1 MSKPLHPMALF
12 RLMVLGP
19 LASRAEL
26 KRGEVKS
33 IIRSLAADRYTIPE
47 SRRTHISEETIARW
61 YYDWKRGGIEA
72 LNPKPRI
79 DKGST
84 QISETVQSRIVI
96 LKKDKPSRSI
106 NTIIGMIERE
116 GLVAKDTLARA
127 SVHRFLQQQHLSK
140 RIIPNQDTIE
150 RRSFVAA
157 HAGDIWQGDVLH
169 GPRIQTPSGM
179 RKTYLVSLIDDSSR
193 LITHSAFCLG
203 ETALDIEGVLKSA
216 VLKRGVPYKLIIDN
230 GPAYRS
236 ESLQTICAHLEI
248 RLVYCRA
255 REPEGKGKLERFHR
269 TFREQFIDELDIDKI
284 RDLGDLNARLW
295 AWIEHVYHIRLHGG
309 LDKKTPLDSW
319 RDDLLHVRPLTP
331 YFANKIDDIF
341 YHRAERVVR
350 KDGTISWDGKMF
362 EVHHNLVGEKVTLVF
377 NPHTNIAVRVET
389 AFGDNLGAAVLL
401 DLDANLNRKRQRPH
415 AAPSPEGIQREH
427 NVELVFED
435 YVESIGTFAQTTGED
450 N

>member
-1 MSKPLHPMALF
+1 MHRQSKKQP
-12 RLMVLGP
+12 
-19 LASRAEL
+19 
-26 KRGEVKS
+26 
-33 IIRSLAADRYTIPE
+33 
-47 SRRTHISEETIARW
+47 
-61 YYDWKRGGIEA
+61 
-72 LNPKPRI
+72 
-79 DKGST
+79 
-84 QISETVQSRIVI
+84 SETVQNKIVI
-96 LKKDKPSRSI
+96 LKDKPSRSI

-269 TFREQFIDELDIDKI
+269 TFREQFIKDRLEISIKFVIWVILMLAFGPRLDH
-284 RDLGDLNARLW
+284 LLCS
-295 AWIEHVYHIRLHGG
+295 IRLHGG
-309 LDKKTPLDSW
+309 FGPETPL
-319 RDDLLHVRPLTP
+319 
-331 YFANKIDDIF
+331 I
-341 YHRAERVVR
+341 
-350 KDGTISWDGKMF
+350 
-362 EVHHNLVGEKVTLVF
+362 VGETTCF
-377 NPHTNIAVRVET
+377 T
-389 AFGDNLGAAVLL
+389 AFAPNALF
-401 DLDANLNRKRQRPH
+401 RQ
-415 AAPSPEGIQREH
+415 
-427 NVELVFED
+427 
-435 YVESIGTFAQTTGED
+435 
-450 N
+450 

>member
-72 LNPKPRI
+72 LNPKPRV

-84 QISETVQSRIVI
+84 QLSEAVQSRIVT

-248 RLVYCRA
+248 L
-255 REPEGKGKLERFHR
+255 
-269 TFREQFIDELDIDKI
+269 
-284 RDLGDLNARLW
+284 
-295 AWIEHVYHIRLHGG
+295 
-309 LDKKTPLDSW
+309 S
-319 RDDLLHVRPLTP
+319 
-331 YFANKIDDIF
+331 
-341 YHRAERVVR
+341 
-350 KDGTISWDGKMF
+350 
-362 EVHHNLVGEKVTLVF
+362 
-377 NPHTNIAVRVET
+377 
-389 AFGDNLGAAVLL
+389 
-401 DLDANLNRKRQRPH
+401 RQRTR
-415 AAPSPEGIQREH
+415 GQR
-427 NVELVFED
+427 
-435 YVESIGTFAQTTGED
+435 
-450 N
+450 